1 MVNRNVVGAHYGLK
15 DWIVQ
20 RITAVIMLAYTILLV
35 LFLLAMPA
43 GYEGWKTLFSMT
55 WVKVLTQTTLLA
67 LFMHAWVGIRDL
79 WMDYIKPVGV
89 RLTMHSLT
97 AVWLVSCFIYS
108 LKVVWGL

>member
-1 MVNRNVVGAHYGLK
+1 MVNRQVVGAHYGLK

-20 RITAVIMLAYTILLV
+20 RATAVIMLVYTAALI
-35 LFLLAMPA
+35 LFLLAMPS
-43 GYEGWKTLFSMT
+43 GYEGWKLLFGQT
-55 WVKVLTQTTLLA
+55 WVKVLTQTTLIA
-67 LFMHAWVGIRDL
+67 LFLHAWVGIRDL

-89 RLTMHSLT
+89 RLAMHTLT

>member
-20 RITAVIMLAYTILLV
+20 RITAVVMLAYTVMLV
-35 LFLLAMPA
+35 LFLLAMPS
-43 GYEGWKTLFSMT
+43 GYDGWKTLFSMT

-89 RLTMHSLT
+89 RLALHSLT

>member
-1 MVNRNVVGAHYGLK
+1 MVNRHVVGAHYGLK

-20 RITAVIMLAYTILLV
+20 RATAVIMLVYTAALL
-35 LFLLAMPA
+35 LFLLAMPS
-43 GYEGWKTLFSMT
+43 GYEGWKLLFGQT

-89 RLTMHSLT
+89 RLTMHTLT

>member
-20 RITAVIMLAYTILLV
+20 RITAVIMLTYTVMLV

-43 GYEGWKTLFSMT
+43 GYEGWKTLFSLT

-67 LFMHAWVGIRDL
+67 LFLHAWVGIRDL
-79 WMDYIKPVGV
+79 WMDYIKPVGL
-89 RLTMHSLT
+89 RLALHTFT